1 MRANPMA
8 MLFALIGAVPL
19 LAGGA
24 GLAGLLLQRA
34 GFGIVVWGL
43 VPLFGLLGAV
53 LVLGAV
59 LGKAAGGRP
68 DGSGEPR
75 DRENRRD
82 DGV

>member
-1 MRANPMA
+1 MV

-34 GFGIVVWGL
+34 GFAIVVWGGL
-43 VPLFGLLGAV
+43 PLAGLLVVV

-59 LGKAAGGRP
+59 LGKAAGGK
-68 DGSGEPR
+68 
-75 DRENRRD
+75 RD
-82 DGV
+82 DPPE